1 MIAPG
6 GRATDS
12 GGLWLD
18 GRQHSGSGTLVR
30 FGVALAAV
38 LGRRLRITS
47 ARARRRQPGLRAQHV
62 AAVRAC
68 AELCGG
74 SAAGVEVGSQELDF
88 EPGGRIR
95 GGRYRFEI
103 GTAGS
108 ATMLA
113 LAVLP
118 VACCADGPVV
128 ATIRGGTF
136 QDFAPSAHHFE
147 HVLLPTLA
155 EMGIAAEL
163 ELRRPGYPPGAVG
176 ELVLRVQPARGALAP
191 LVRCEAGRVAE
202 VRGIALASHL
212 AERRV
217 AERMADA
224 CRTALG
230 AAGLQAS
237 IRCVEDEAAA
247 RPGASLAVWA
257 TTSTGARIGA
267 DRAGARG
274 RSSEAIGR
282 FVARTLLEDLGTG
295 ATTDRHLADQLV
307 VFAALAAGTS
317 RFTVPSVTEH
327 VDSHVWLVGRFGA
340 RARCDGR
347 TVEVEGLGVQHG

>member
-1 MIAPG
+1 
-6 GRATDS
+6 
-12 GGLWLD
+12 
-18 GRQHSGSGTLVR
+18 VR

-38 LGRRLRITS
+38 LGRPLRITN

-74 SAAGVEVGSQELDF
+74 SVRGAEVGSREF
-88 EPGGRIR
+88 SFAPGGRPR
-95 GGRYRFEI
+95 GGSYRFEI

-108 ATMLA
+108 APMLA

-118 VACCADGPVV
+118 VACRADGPVV

-136 QDFAPSAHHFE
+136 QDFAPSAHHLE

-155 EMGIAAEL
+155 AMGIEAAL
-163 ELRRPGYPPGAVG
+163 ELRRPGYPPDAVG
-176 ELVLRVQPARGALAP
+176 ELRLHVRPVRGAIAP
-191 LVRCEAGRVAE
+191 LVRCDAGRVE
-202 VRGIALASHL
+202 SVEGIALASHL

-217 AERMADA
+217 AARMADA
-224 CRTALG
+224 CCAAL
-230 AAGLQAS
+230 AAGGLDAR
-237 IRCVEDEAAA
+237 IRCVEDETAL

-257 TTSTGARIGA
+257 STTSGARIGA

-282 FVARTLLEDLGTG
+282 FVARALIDDLASG
-295 ATTDRHLADQLV
+295 AATDRHLADQLV
-307 VFAALAAGTS
+307 VFAALATGTS
-317 RFTVPSVTEH
+317 RFSVPSATEH
-327 VDSHVWLVGRFGA
+327 VLCHVWLVTRFGA

-347 TVEVEGLGVQHG
+347 GVEVEGLGRDLA

>member
-1 MIAPG
+1 LIPPG
-6 GRATDS
+6 GRAPDA

-18 GRQHSGSGTLVR
+18 GSQHSGSGTLVR

-38 LGRRLRITS
+38 LGQRLRITG
-47 ARARRRQPGLRAQHV
+47 ARAKRRQPGLRAQHV

-74 SAAGVEVGSQELDF
+74 SAAGAEVGSQVLAF
-88 EPGGRIR
+88 APGDRIR
-95 GGRYRFEI
+95 GGSYRFEI

-118 VACCADGPVV
+118 VACCADGPVA

-136 QDFAPSAHHFE
+136 QDFAPSAHHFA

-176 ELVLRVQPARGALAP
+176 ELVLRVRPVRGVLEP
-191 LVRCEAGRVAE
+191 LVRCEAGRVEAVE
-202 VRGIALASHL
+202 GIALASHL

-217 AERMADA
+217 AARMAEA
-224 CRTALG
+224 CRTALA
-230 AAGLQAS
+230 AAGLEAS
-237 IRCVEDEAAA
+237 IRCIEDEAAA

-257 TTSTGARIGA
+257 TTSSGARIGA

-295 ATTDRHLADQLV
+295 AATDRHLADQLV

-327 VDSHVWLVGRFGA
+327 VESHVWLANRFGA

-347 TVEVEGLGVQHG
+347 SVEVEGLGVRRG

>member
-1 MIAPG
+1 LIAPEEG
-6 GRATDS
+6 SIGTS
-12 GGLWLD
+12 EIWLD
-18 GRQHSGSGTLVR
+18 GSQHSGSGTLVR

-38 LGRRLRITS
+38 LGRRLRITR

-74 SAAGVEVGSQELDF
+74 SARGAEVGSQEIAF
-88 EPGGRIR
+88 APGARIH
-95 GGRYRFEI
+95 GGHYRFEI

-118 VACCADGPVV
+118 VACHADGPVV

-136 QDFAPSAHHFE
+136 QDFAPSAHHLE

-155 EMGIAAEL
+155 AMGIEALL
-163 ELRRPGYPPGAVG
+163 ELRLPGYPPGAVG
-176 ELVLRVQPARGALAP
+176 ELLLRVQPAHAALAP
-191 LVRCEAGRVAE
+191 LVRCEPGRVEAVE
-202 VRGIALASHL
+202 GIALASHL

-217 AERMADA
+217 AARMADA
-224 CRTALG
+224 CRAALAARGLTAR
-230 AAGLQAS
+230 
-237 IRCVEDEAAA
+237 IRCVEDEAAL

-257 TTSTGARIGA
+257 TTTAGARLGA

-282 FVARTLLEDLGTG
+282 FVARTLLEDLDSG
-295 ATTDRHLADQLV
+295 AATDRHLADQVV

-317 RFTVPSVTEH
+317 RFSVPSVTEH
-327 VDSHVWLVGRFGA
+327 IESHVWLVGRFGA

-347 TVEVEGLGVQHG
+347 TVEVEGLGRRLA

>member
-1 MIAPG
+1 MIPPG
-6 GRATDS
+6 GRAQDA
-12 GGLWLD
+12 GRIWLD
-18 GRQHSGSGTLVR
+18 GSQHSGSGTLVR

-38 LGRRLRITS
+38 LGRPLRITR

-74 SAAGVEVGSQELDF
+74 SADGAEVGSQELAF
-88 EPGGRIR
+88 APGGGIR
-95 GGRYRFEI
+95 GGSYRFDI

-118 VACCADGPVV
+118 VACFADGPVV
-128 ATIRGGTF
+128 ATLRGGTF
-136 QDFAPSAHHFE
+136 QDFAPSAHHFA

-155 EMGIAAEL
+155 KMGVEAEL
-163 ELRRPGYPPGAVG
+163 ELRRPGYPPAAVG
-176 ELVLRVQPARGALAP
+176 ELVLCVRPLRRALAP
-191 LVRCEAGRVAE
+191 LVRCEAGRVASVE
-202 VRGIALASHL
+202 GIALASHL

-217 AERMADA
+217 AARMADA
-224 CRTALG
+224 CRTALA
-230 AAGLQAS
+230 AAGLDAA
-237 IRCVEDEAAA
+237 IRCVEDDAAA

-257 TTSTGARIGA
+257 TTSSGARLGA

-282 FVARTLLEDLGTG
+282 FVARALLEDLGSG
-295 ATTDRHLADQLV
+295 AATDRHLADQLV

-327 VDSHVWLVGRFGA
+327 VESHLWLVGRFGA

-347 TVEVEGLGVQHG
+347 AVEVEGLGGRLV